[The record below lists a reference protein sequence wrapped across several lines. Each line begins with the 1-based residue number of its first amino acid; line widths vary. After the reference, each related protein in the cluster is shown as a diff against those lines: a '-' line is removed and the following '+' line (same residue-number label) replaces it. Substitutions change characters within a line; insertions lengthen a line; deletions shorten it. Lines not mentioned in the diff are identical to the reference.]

1 MSPCSLPVAR
11 RLSKVSASPALL
23 RSTGP
28 RNPAGAR
35 AEMPTDRDDGDG
47 DGEEEED
54 WESCFVYC
62 MYVHVCMNV
71 FKICVHVMG
80 SGVSRLYMLSYII

>member
-1 MSPCSLPVAR
+1 
-11 RLSKVSASPALL
+11 
-23 RSTGP
+23 
-28 RNPAGAR
+28 
-35 AEMPTDRDDGDG
+35 MPTDRDDGDG